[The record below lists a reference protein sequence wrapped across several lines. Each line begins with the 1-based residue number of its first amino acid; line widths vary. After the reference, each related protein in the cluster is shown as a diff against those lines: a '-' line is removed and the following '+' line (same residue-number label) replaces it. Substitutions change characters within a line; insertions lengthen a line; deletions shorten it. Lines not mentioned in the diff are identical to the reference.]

1 MTLAEGGLCL
11 CRCVPSCAP
20 HHVPVPGHHPDAH
33 WGCPWCWMAATAAG
47 YVRGGWGSPATIS
60 TSVTPA
66 RAWSASPGRA
76 LEAGG
81 PCASVSRFAGL
92 VEGVMGRGSRTSG
105 PESRR
110 SRLHSQPNL
119 VTQGSL
125 SPLLTS
131 FLLSLLRSHPP
142 TKQPTSLLIHPDLA
156 IFQSRAQTPPPL
168 ISPPRFFKPEVTTL
182 SQNPHDTL
190 GKMKGQLSISGVR
203 CIRPCTKHLPPKS
216 HDPHNNLCG
225 KYFQTIL

>member
-33 WGCPWCWMAATAAG
+33 RGCPWCWTAATAAG

-92 VEGVMGRGSRTSG
+92 VEGVMGRGSRTSS

-131 FLLSLLRSHPP
+131 FV
-142 TKQPTSLLIHPDLA
+142 
-156 IFQSRAQTPPPL
+156 FAQ
-168 ISPPRFFKPEVTTL
+168 ISPTTQTAYLPSYPSRSSHLSKPSANTSSPDQP
-182 SQNPHDTL
+182 SQILQTRGHHPFSEPSRHSWENERAAL
-190 GKMKGQLSISGVR
+190 YFRRKMYQAL
-203 CIRPCTKHLPPKS
+203 H
-216 HDPHNNLCG
+216 
-225 KYFQTIL
+225 